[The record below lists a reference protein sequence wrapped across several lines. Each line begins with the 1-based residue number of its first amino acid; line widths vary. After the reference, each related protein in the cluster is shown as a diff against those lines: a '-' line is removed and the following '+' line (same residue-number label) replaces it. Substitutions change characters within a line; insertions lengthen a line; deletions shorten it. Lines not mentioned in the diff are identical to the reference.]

1 MFYMGRPTSQT
12 DIYKAIADP
21 TRRAV
26 LKELSFGEKSVT
38 DLHRPLA
45 ISMPALSGHLQ
56 ILREVHLV
64 KQERKGKQRIY
75 HLNAKPLQEVSQWL
89 AFFEQFWDTKLDE
102 LAIYLASVE
111 SKQPRVKPSK
121 K

>member
-1 MFYMGRPTSQT
+1 MSQT

-21 TRRAV
+21 TRRA
-26 LKELSFGEKSVT
+26 LLSSLSSGEKSVT
-38 DLHRPLA
+38 DLLEPFD

-56 ILREVHLV
+56 ILREVGLV
-64 KQERKGKQRIY
+64 KQERKGRQRIY
-75 HLNAKPLQEVSQWL
+75 YLNAQPLQEVSQWL

-102 LAIYLASVE
+102 LAIYLATPKK
-111 SKQPRVKPSK
+111 KQKTKPVSARVKHGK